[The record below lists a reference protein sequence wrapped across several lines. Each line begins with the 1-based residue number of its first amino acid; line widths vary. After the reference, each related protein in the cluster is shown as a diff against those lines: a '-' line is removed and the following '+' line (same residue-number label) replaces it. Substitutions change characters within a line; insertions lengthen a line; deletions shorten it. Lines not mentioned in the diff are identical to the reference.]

1 MAVVL
6 GRLALEGTG
15 RTRPGGLMGV
25 CESRPVRVTADM
37 DIGWNELLR
46 ALALLLVV
54 EGILPFLSPPR
65 LKRACALLI
74 TMPDRQVRLLG
85 LISMVVGAVVLNFV
99 GSP

>member
-1 MAVVL
+1 
-6 GRLALEGTG
+6 
-15 RTRPGGLMGV
+15 MGI
-25 CESRPVRVTADM
+25 CESRLVRVTADM

-65 LKRACALLI
+65 LKQACALLI
-74 TMPDRQVRLLG
+74 TMSDRQVRLLG
-85 LISMVVGAVVLNFV
+85 LISMVVGVVVLNFV